1 MSNELNFDEALR
13 KQREAFADR
22 YAGNPMLAETAAAMD
37 ALFAQDEA
45 EPIANYAERRGV

>member
-22 YAGNPMLAETAAAMD
+22 YASNPILADTAAAMD
-37 ALFAQDEA
+37 AMFAQDEA
-45 EPIANYAERRGV
+45 EPVANYAARRGV